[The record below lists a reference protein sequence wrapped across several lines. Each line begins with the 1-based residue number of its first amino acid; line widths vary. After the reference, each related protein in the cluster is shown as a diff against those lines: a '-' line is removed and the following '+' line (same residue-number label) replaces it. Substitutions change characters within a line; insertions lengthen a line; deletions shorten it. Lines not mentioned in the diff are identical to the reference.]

1 MYGISRI
8 GRAASA
14 GRGRRASRS
23 AAGLALAAVTTA
35 VLATGCSMQDAIC
48 GGGEY
53 PVMTIG
59 ATGSACVPDDEDPP
73 KGYVRYPKGKV
84 PEHVD
89 DKWDVYW
96 RTHSVDEDG
105 RIIEVPAGS

>member
-8 GRAASA
+8 GRVASA
-14 GRGRRASRS
+14 RSGRRLGRS
-23 AAGLALAAVTTA
+23 AAGLALAAATVAALT
-35 VLATGCSMQDAIC
+35 TGCSMEDAIC

-59 ATGSACVPDDEDPP
+59 GTGSACVSDDENPP

-96 RTHSVDEDG
+96 RTHSVDKDG

>member
-1 MYGISRI
+1 MYRISRI
-8 GRAASA
+8 VQVASA
-14 GRGRRASRS
+14 RSGRHPSRS
-23 AAGLALAAVTTA
+23 VAGLALAAATVA
-35 VLATGCSMQDAIC
+35 VLTTGCSMQDAIC

-59 ATGSACVPDDEDPP
+59 GTGSACVPDDEDPP

-96 RTHSVDEDG
+96 RTHSVDKDG

>member
-1 MYGISRI
+1 MYGISTI
-8 GRAASA
+8 GRAVTAR
-14 GRGRRASRS
+14 GGRRASRS
-23 AAGLALAAVTTA
+23 AAGLALVAAAVAILT
-35 VLATGCSMQDAIC
+35 TGCSMQDAIC

-59 ATGSACVPDDEDPP
+59 GTGSACVPDDEDPP

-89 DKWDVYW
+89 DKWDMYW
-96 RTHSVDEDG
+96 RTHSVDRSG

>member
-1 MYGISRI
+1 MYGISRF
-8 GRAASA
+8 GRVASA
-14 GRGRRASRS
+14 RSGRRLSRS
-23 AAGLALAAVTTA
+23 AVGLALASVTVAALT
-35 VLATGCSMQDAIC
+35 TGCSLEDAIC

-59 ATGSACVPDDEDPP
+59 STGSACVPDDEDPP

-89 DKWDVYW
+89 DKWDKYW
-96 RTHSVDEDG
+96 RTHSVDKDG
-105 RIIEVPAGS
+105 RIVEVPAGS

>member
-8 GRAASA
+8 GRAATA
-14 GRGRRASRS
+14 RGGRRASRS
-23 AAGLALAAVTTA
+23 AAGLALAAATVA
-35 VLATGCSMQDAIC
+35 VLTTGCSMQDAIC
-48 GGGEY
+48 SGGEY

-59 ATGSACVPDDEDPP
+59 GTGSACVSDDEDPP

-89 DKWDVYW
+89 DKWDMYW
-96 RTHSVDEDG
+96 RTHSVDKNG

>member
-8 GRAASA
+8 GRVASA
-14 GRGRRASRS
+14 GSGRRPSRS
-23 AAGLALAAVTTA
+23 AVGLALAAATVAALT
-35 VLATGCSMQDAIC
+35 TGCSMEDATC

-59 ATGSACVPDDEDPP
+59 GTGSACVSDDENPP

-96 RTHSVDEDG
+96 RTHSVDKDG

>member
-8 GRAASA
+8 GRVASA
-14 GRGRRASRS
+14 RSGRRPSRS
-23 AAGLALAAVTTA
+23 AVGLALAAATVAALT
-35 VLATGCSMQDAIC
+35 TGCSMQDAIC

-59 ATGSACVPDDEDPP
+59 GTGSACVPDDEDQP

-96 RTHSVDEDG
+96 RTHSVDKDG

>member
-8 GRAASA
+8 GKVTSA
-14 GRGRRASRS
+14 RSGRHPSRS
-23 AAGLALAAVTTA
+23 AAGLALAAVTVA
-35 VLATGCSMQDAIC
+35 ALATGCSMEDASC

-59 ATGSACVPDDEDPP
+59 GTGSACVPDHEDPP

-96 RTHSVDEDG
+96 RTHSVDKDG

>member
-1 MYGISRI
+1 MNVISRRD
-8 GRAASA
+8 RAASA
-14 GRGRRASRS
+14 RSGRRRSRA
-23 AAGLALAAVTTA
+23 AAGLAVAAATVAMLT
-35 VLATGCSMQDAIC
+35 TGCSTEDAIC

-59 ATGSACVPDDEDPP
+59 STGSACVSDDEDPP

-89 DKWDVYW
+89 DKWDMYW
-96 RTHSVDEDG
+96 RTHSVDKDG
-105 RIIEVPAGS
+105 RIIEVQDGS

>member
-1 MYGISRI
+1 MYGISTI
-8 GRAASA
+8 GRAVTAR
-14 GRGRRASRS
+14 GGRRASRS
-23 AAGLALAAVTTA
+23 AAGLALVAATVAILT
-35 VLATGCSMQDAIC
+35 TGCSMQDAIC

-59 ATGSACVPDDEDPP
+59 GTGSACVPDDEDPP

-89 DKWDVYW
+89 DKWDMYW
-96 RTHSVDEDG
+96 RTHSVDRSG